1 MQFDQL
7 KRRDLIVVL
16 GGAAA
21 TWPMAARAQT
31 GSLRRVGV
39 LMNASATDTMPQSNV
54 AAFTQAMRQLGW
66 VKGKNLRVD
75 VRWNAGDAQLAR
87 VYAKQIIELNPDVI
101 VAASTTNLTI
111 IREAKSTVPIV
122 FPAGLWSG
130 RARLRC
136 GLGEA
141 RR

>member
-66 VKGKNLRVD
+66 VEGKNLASMF
-75 VRWNAGDAQLAR
+75 AG
-87 VYAKQIIELNPDVI
+87 
-101 VAASTTNLTI
+101 T
-111 IREAKSTVPIV
+111 
-122 FPAGLWSG
+122 PATPN
-130 RARLRC
+130 
-136 GLGEA
+136 
-141 RR
+141 